1 MCRSQ
6 NTFSS
11 LINSCM
17 SLFITD
23 EINLSYNKRDKP
35 YLSWHL
41 YVYPTMKNS
50 SCKLSPQANAFS
62 SPCSFSVKQGHW
74 EPTGLSTLFLSLSLG
89 LSLKSFACIRIVV
102 LLACLLR
109 AKGDIS
115 RTQAREVRKVEEAF
129 FPFACS
135 PHAPRAPF
143 KKITQNNR
151 CLLPNKIHWPLATA
165 KWINWIIWLN

>member
-6 NTFSS
+6 NIFSS

-23 EINLSYNKRDKP
+23 EINISYNRRDKP
-35 YLSWHL
+35 YLSWPL
-41 YVYPTMKNS
+41 YVDPTMKNS
-50 SCKLSPQANAFS
+50 SCKLSPQAYAWNRGIENQQACQLNLF
-62 SPCSFSVKQGHW
+62 
-74 EPTGLSTLFLSLSLG
+74 LFLSLG
-89 LSLKSFACIRIVV
+89 LFLKSFACIRIVV

-115 RTQAREVRKVEEAF
+115 KTQARQGRKVEEAF

-151 CLLPNKIHWPLATA
+151 WLLPNKIHWPLATA
-165 KWINWIIWLN
+165 KWINWIIWLK